1 MAQFEAGL
9 KIIRSAPLLA
19 GLAETEMAI
28 DRNCSRAH
36 SALDEALRIQPADP
50 FARWLSGA
58 CFEKEGALT
67 DAEAAYRQAIA
78 VTEFP
83 DPKLLVAWGRALEKS
98 GRLDESQEAYRRAAL
113 LR

>member
-1 MAQFEAGL
+1 MLRFSQAL
-9 KIIRSAPLLA
+9 PKRKWPLIEIVP
-19 GLAETEMAI
+19 GRI
-28 DRNCSRAH
+28 PR
-36 SALDEALRIQPADP
+36 LDEALRIQPADP

-58 CFEKEGALT
+58 CFEREGALT